1 MDEQIKFVPPPWLEE
16 QDAETIHERMMQA
29 LPDDIDDT
37 EAGFPWDFTKP
48 TALEKA
54 ELLEFHMMETAKIM
68 HYMFAY
74 GIYLD
79 YHAVAHGTSRK
90 PASAASGRIKITGSP
105 GAIIPEGFLFAVPA
119 TGDTEAITFF
129 TTQEAEIGIDGTVD
143 IPIKAS
149 EAGSDGN
156 VAADTIVIMVS
167 PSISGIEH
175 ITNAEATTG
184 GSAEE
189 DDEALRQRI
198 KEICE
203 ASDASFVGCD
213 ADYKRWAKEI
223 EGVSVGEVIVM
234 PEWAGPGTVKIVL
247 TDAYGEPA
255 NEDIV
260 KAVYNYIVSPDN
272 RNARKA
278 PIGATVTV
286 AAPYT
291 VQVNISCSL
300 TTAAGEDRPSIVKT
314 IKDSITNY
322 FETAKKEGVIKRNR
336 IGSIIMGT
344 DGVTD
349 YADLTINGTTGNLTL
364 ALDEHPFIGT
374 FETEV

>member
-79 YHAVAHGTSRK
+79 YHAIAHGTSRK

-105 GAIIPEGFLFAVPA
+105 GSIIPEGFLFAVPA
-119 TGDTEAITFF
+119 TGDTEAITFY

-149 EAGSDGN
+149 EAGSGGN

-260 KAVYNYIVSPDN
+260 KAVYKYIVSPDD
-272 RNARKA
+272 RSARKA